1 MINANGYQWRFVNT
15 KQNHTKPT
23 SVGSETFEFLMSSA
37 CLRITKGRRFISSL
51 RPLLLFHPQHAF
63 QLVHIVLSELFILHD
78 LSSQVVSD
86 QKKPTPSPT
95 MSPTNCR
102 RQRMFLGAKQS
113 ETTIKNAASGCWMM
127 LGCWDVDACYNMLQ
141 CWVKQQAPK
150 LLSYLRSSSWP
161 IRQLQALRPQKTL
174 GRIPWYPHL

>member
-86 QKKPTPSPT
+86 QKKPTPSPQCPLQIADGNACVFRCQT
-95 MSPTNCR
+95 KWNND
-102 RQRMFLGAKQS
+102 Q
-113 ETTIKNAASGCWMM
+113 NAASGCWMM
-127 LGCWDVDACYNMLQ
+127 LGCWCMLQ
-141 CWVKQQAPK
+141 YVTMLGQAAGSK
-150 LLSYLRSSSWP
+150 ASLISSKFFLTHSSASGTTP
-161 IRQLQALRPQKTL
+161 SENL